1 MNYTKKEIKQGIT
14 IHNINTEKFK
24 TNLYS
29 IFLATPLNK
38 EYVTKNALIAAVLR
52 RGTQNIKSQDLISR
66 KLEEMYGASFD
77 CGIEKS
83 GDNQIIKF
91 YLETVNE
98 EFLPEKEELTK
109 KCIDI
114 LLDIVLNPLVENN
127 GFKKEYVESEKENLK
142 QIIESKIDNKRVY
155 SLERCTEEMYKGEP
169 YGLYKYGYVD
179 DLKDITPQ
187 NLYEQ
192 YKKLISE
199 CKIDIFVSGIV
210 ENKKINDIIS
220 NNNEILKL
228 NERNAV
234 YCINEEKIE
243 VAPDVKEKVVEEHLQ
258 VNQGN
263 LVIGMRANC
272 NKENAKFITSV
283 YNAILGGGA
292 NSKLFQNVREK
303 ESLAYTAGSTYKRQK
318 NVIFIRCGIEIENYD
333 KALNTI
339 KMQLEDIRSGKFTD
353 TDIQNAKK
361 LIKESIISIE
371 SEQDTEITYYYGQEL
386 SDTPISVA
394 EYISKVERVNKNDI
408 VEIAKEMCIDTVYF
422 LTNRKF

>member
-1 MNYTKKEIKQGIT
+1 MKYYKENLKQGIT

-29 IFLATPLNK
+29 IFLATPLNR
-38 EYVTKNALIAAVLR
+38 ETVTKNALIAAVLR
-52 RGTQNIKSQDLISR
+52 RGTQNIKSQDLIS
-66 KLEEMYGASFD
+66 KKFEEMYGASFD

-91 YLETVNE
+91 YLEAVNE

-109 KCIDI
+109 KCID
-114 LLDIVLNPLVENN
+114 LLFDIVLNPLVENN
-127 GFKKEYVESEKENLK
+127 GFKKEYVEGEKENLK

-179 DLKDITPQ
+179 DLEKINPQ
-187 NLYEQ
+187 CLYQQ

-199 CKIDIFVSGIV
+199 CKIDIFVSGMTDR
-210 ENKKINDIIS
+210 KKINDIIS
-220 NNNEILKL
+220 NNSEILKL
-228 NERNAV
+228 NERTAN
-234 YCINEEKIE
+234 YSNNKEKID
-243 VAPDVKEKVVEEHLQ
+243 ALANIKEKIIEEHLQ
-258 VNQGN
+258 VGQGN
-263 LVIGMRANC
+263 LVIGLRANN

-318 NVIFIRCGIEIENYD
+318 NAIFIRCGIEIENYE

-339 KMQLEDIRSGKFTD
+339 KVQLEDLKNGNFTD
-353 TDIQNAKK
+353 TDIKNAKK
-361 LIKESIISIE
+361 LIIESIISIG

-386 SDTPISVA
+386 SDNPISIE
-394 EYISKVERVNKNDI
+394 EYISKIDNVNKNDI
-408 VEIAKEMCIDTVYF
+408 IEIAKDIYVDTVYF
-422 LTNRKF
+422 LRN